1 VSDKDILSV
10 EEAAKGLSLKEE
22 TRKQENKK
30 TRNLV
35 SCQSFV
41 SVL

>member
-30 TRNLV
+30 L
-35 SCQSFV
+35 SILSIFC
-41 SVL
+41 